1 VIWPRAKGL
10 LLVFTFFFVTKG
22 ILNVSQSAAKVIY
35 NIDATWPQPW
45 MASISLAFSPLI
57 SNPPP
62 PWFFTFSAFPFLY
75 YLTDA
80 ANEAEMKA
88 PSPFSLLK
96 SETPKTLIER
106 GAHAAYAQ

>member
-1 VIWPRAKGL
+1 MATALDGFHFL
-10 LLVFTFFFVTKG
+10 G
-22 ILNVSQSAAKVIY
+22 I
-35 NIDATWPQPW
+35 
-45 MASISLAFSPLI
+45 FSTDFK
-57 SNPPP
+57 PPP